1 MTGRIR
7 ARRVAIVA
15 AALAASAVMAVA
27 AASAGA
33 AVYNNIP
40 SPLPGNFASIG
51 FAATSTTQFGG
62 EVQLAG
68 IPKQNPRVSVEVV
81 MSDWACESGSWSA
94 DNCSSPKHRKFRE
107 PITVSLYE
115 VGNLATPIATATKTA
130 KIPYRPSAEPL
141 HCSGEFAGTWYD
153 EATNECFNGSLSDF
167 TAKMHVTGKLPT
179 TLIVTVSYPTTS
191 VPSQS
196 LNVAIS
202 EPSEHTLGLG
212 SDPTKELFLDS
223 SFNEMY
229 CEGATDVG
237 TLGGSEGN
245 CWEGD
250 QPVIAVHTN

>member
-1 MTGRIR
+1 M
-7 ARRVAIVA
+7 RRVAILA
-15 AALAASAVMAVA
+15 AALTTCAVTAVA
-27 AASAGA
+27 ATSAGA

-51 FAATSTTQFGG
+51 FAATSTSQLGG

-68 IPKQNPRVSVEVV
+68 IPRVNPKVKVEVV
-81 MSDWACESGSWSA
+81 MSDWACESGSWNTE
-94 DNCSSPKHRKFRE
+94 NCASPRHKTFRE

-115 VGNLATPIATATKTA
+115 LGNLTTPIATATKNA
-130 KIPYRPSAEPL
+130 KIPYRPSAEPV

-153 EATNECFNGSLSDF
+153 EATNECFNGIASSF
-167 TAKMHVTGKLPT
+167 TAKMRVSGKLPSAF
-179 TLIVTVSYPTTS
+179 IVTVSYPTTTP
-191 VPSQS
+191 PSQS
-196 LNVAIS
+196 LNLALS

-223 SFNEMY
+223 SWSEMY

-237 TLGGSEGN
+237 TFGGSQGN

-250 QPVIAVHTN
+250 QPVIAVRTN